1 MSGATAFLTYLWHYV
16 FARTIYDHV
25 IRPLLHGHASGAV
38 VLVCVVLVAFALGR
52 LMKKRA

>member
-1 MSGATAFLTYLWHYV
+1 MSAATAFLTYLWHYV

-38 VLVCVVLVAFALGR
+38 VLVCVVVVAFGLGR